1 MKNKKYWEKRFEQL
15 EESLHKKTLD
25 VADNNKAS
33 FDLAEKKI
41 NEQIAIWYQRFAKN
55 NEISMSNA
63 KKLLKS
69 DELEELKWDISE
81 YIKYGRENALN
92 QKWMKELENASAK
105 FHISRLEALKIRV
118 RNTIEQLYNSEEE
131 LINTHL
137 EDTYKSSYYQNHFE
151 IQKGFGVGFDIGTI
165 DLEKLKKVLSTPW
178 AADEKNFSDRIWQ
191 SKSQLINELNNELTT
206 MCLLGKAPD
215 EAIRNISK
223 KLNVSR
229 AQAGRLVM
237 TESAFISSAAQKDC
251 FNSLDVENYEILA
264 TLDSHT
270 SLICRSMD
278 GKVFPMSEYQVGVT
292 APPFHPNCR
301 TTTIPS
307 FDDDY
312 DISTHIEKDNNSKI
326 HNISNNMKYSEWKKK
341 YVKDNKKVKIDYKKL
356 NEDEINKFQKT
367 SDKCYNKLTSDEKSA
382 MYDYCM
388 GGYQDINDYLNKK
401 FDGYENTQDAI
412 DKIDSSISKYTLAE
426 DIITYRGT
434 NANFYKKYNLGDVFN
449 EKMYYSTSLNKNI
462 AKTFA
467 NDCEN
472 GLVVEIRVPKGTP
485 SIYVGNNTDYDFEA
499 ELLLSRDLSYKVI
512 EKTEENIILEVINEK
527 RK

>member
-1 MKNKKYWEKRFEQL
+1 MKSKKYWEKRFEQL
-15 EESLHKKTLD
+15 EESLYKKTLD
-25 VADNNKAS
+25 VANNNKTS

-55 NEISMSNA
+55 NEVSMSNA
-63 KKLLKS
+63 KKLLNS
-69 DELEELKWDISE
+69 DELEELKWDVSE

-105 FHISRLEALKIRV
+105 FHISRLEALRIRV
-118 RNTIEQLYNSEEE
+118 RNTVEQLYNSEEE

-137 EDTYKSSYYQNHFE
+137 EDTYKSSYYHNHFE

-264 TLDSHT
+264 TLDFHT
-270 SLICRSMD
+270 SVICRSMD
-278 GKVFPMSEYQVGVT
+278 SKVFPMSEYQIGVT

-312 DISTHIEKDNNSKI
+312 DISTRAARDENGKTCYVSA
-326 HNISNNMKYSEWKKK
+326 NMKYSEWKRK
-341 YVKDNKKVKIDYKKL
+341 YVNTNVSKNYKDVTKEWLNKATPNSHTVKDRQYFEYKGTRYKVDNKNVVLDYSNHEKEVAQWLENTFGGEIYMLPRVNKPDGISTADYLFQNEYWDLKDINGKGKNVLFHAVEKHENQAHNFIFDVTNSKLKDEEILNRLEKLYLIKKVKWL
-356 NEDEINKFQKT
+356 
-367 SDKCYNKLTSDEKSA
+367 
-382 MYDYCM
+382 
-388 GGYQDINDYLNKK
+388 
-401 FDGYENTQDAI
+401 
-412 DKIDSSISKYTLAE
+412 DKIIIKRNNKIVSITKKSS
-426 DIITYRGT
+426 
-434 NANFYKKYNLGDVFN
+434 
-449 EKMYYSTSLNKNI
+449 
-462 AKTFA
+462 
-467 NDCEN
+467 
-472 GLVVEIRVPKGTP
+472 P
-485 SIYVGNNTDYDFEA
+485 SD
-499 ELLLSRDLSYKVI
+499 
-512 EKTEENIILEVINEK
+512 
-527 RK
+527 